1 MPKKND
7 RRPDYVLLVAVVAL
21 VVVGVLFVYSASS
34 YSAERTYGNKFYF
47 ATKQAIGAAVGIV
60 ALVVCSFL
68 PMRLVRKM
76 WIVGVVLSVVLLA
89 LVFVPG
95 IGIENYGAKRW
106 IGFGGFSMQPS
117 EIAKFA
123 FVLFAAVYMSRADM
137 SRPVCCLP
145 VLGVGCLLCLLII
158 AEPNMSIT
166 VCMAAVMLAMLFIG
180 GVKAKYFVLLL
191 VPAVV
196 AAPALIFLEPYRVQ
210 RLLAFI
216 DPWASPKG
224 EGYQLIQSLIQSL
237 YALGSGG
244 FFGVGLF
251 NSRQKFRFLPFAES
265 DFVFAVIGEET
276 GLVGCLIL
284 FALYL
289 LVIVRG
295 VRIALNSC
303 DRFGMLLGGG
313 ITAVIAV
320 QSIVN
325 FAVVTGSVPPTG
337 LPLPFV
343 SYGGTSLVVF
353 MSAVGLLLNLSKSCV
368 EGRKNW
374 IT

>member
-68 PMRLVRKM
+68 SMRLVRKM
-76 WIVGVVLSVVLLA
+76 WIVGVVVSVVLLA

-196 AAPALIFLEPYRVQ
+196 AAPVLIFLEPYRVQ

-224 EGYQLIQSLIQSL
+224 EGYQLIQSL

-284 FALYL
+284 FARRAYRAQFLRQ
-289 LVIVRG
+289 VRHAS
-295 VRIALNSC
+295 RRRNYRCNCRAKHSQFC
-303 DRFGMLLGGG
+303 RSYRQRTAYRF
-313 ITAVIAV
+313 A
-320 QSIVN
+320 
-325 FAVVTGSVPPTG
+325 
-337 LPLPFV
+337 
-343 SYGGTSLVVF
+343 
-353 MSAVGLLLNLSKSCV
+353 SAVCQLRRNVPCGVYVGCRAAAKFVKKL
-368 EGRKNW
+368 R
-374 IT
+374 

>member
-180 GVKAKYFVLLL
+180 GNHSSHI
-191 VPAVV
+191 P
-196 AAPALIFLEPYRVQ
+196 
-210 RLLAFI
+210 
-216 DPWASPKG
+216 S
-224 EGYQLIQSLIQSL
+224 
-237 YALGSGG
+237 
-244 FFGVGLF
+244 
-251 NSRQKFRFLPFAES
+251 
-265 DFVFAVIGEET
+265 T
-276 GLVGCLIL
+276 
-284 FALYL
+284 
-289 LVIVRG
+289 
-295 VRIALNSC
+295 
-303 DRFGMLLGGG
+303 
-313 ITAVIAV
+313 
-320 QSIVN
+320 
-325 FAVVTGSVPPTG
+325 
-337 LPLPFV
+337 
-343 SYGGTSLVVF
+343 
-353 MSAVGLLLNLSKSCV
+353 
-368 EGRKNW
+368 RKN
-374 IT
+374 IVYCRSKHGERHKGTP

>member
-123 FVLFAAVYMSRADM
+123 FVLFAAVYMSRVDM

-196 AAPALIFLEPYRVQ
+196 AAPVLIFLEPYRVQ

-224 EGYQLIQSLIQSL
+224 EGYQLIQSL

-303 DRFGMLLGGG
+303 DKFGMLLGGG

-353 MSAVGLLLNLSKSCV
+353 MSAVGLLLNLSKICV